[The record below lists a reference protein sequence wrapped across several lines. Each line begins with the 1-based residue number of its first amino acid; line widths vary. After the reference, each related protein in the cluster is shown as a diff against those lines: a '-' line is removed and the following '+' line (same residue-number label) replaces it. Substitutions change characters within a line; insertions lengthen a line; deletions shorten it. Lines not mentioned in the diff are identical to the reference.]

1 MSKDSMQPG
10 QNQKTIHHLHRLA
23 ELSEDVFLVSTLH
36 GRIVQGNQAGA
47 RLHGLDQDQL
57 AGISIR
63 DLIHPDGLETF
74 DQIPQMLL
82 DGDGTARYQI
92 AALGAGGRRIVFD
105 CLTVLD
111 LDNELVFTVE
121 RDITDETATKRDLEI
136 AQQFFTMSSDLFA
149 ILDNSGTITHVNAAF
164 EHFVDKSENE
174 VASCFLAD
182 VLKLNDH
189 RELFNNSL
197 ASLVAG
203 QQEDRLMVQVEVAG
217 EQRALSMRI
226 QSSNSPNTIFVAAH
240 DTTDEHLLS
249 EKLRRQAS
257 SDGLTGL
264 ANRAAFNDYL
274 AEALATETTTAI
286 AFLDLDKFKLINDSL
301 GHAVGDDL
309 LRAVAKRLEGSVRS
323 GDFLARLGGDE
334 FCIVYSGLDVD
345 QVESACRS
353 LLLSMSE
360 PFVIDHRVL
369 HTPCSI
375 GVAVGT
381 SETHTTS
388 ELLSEADAAGY
399 RAKHLG
405 RNRIVIFDEVLRAK
419 VSQRYE
425 LEDDLRLAISEDQF
439 DVAVQGIYYA
449 KNLRLAGVEALVR
462 WEHPTRGMVYPDE
475 FLGVA
480 EEIGLMGELGDRVL
494 SRSLSLLNPWL
505 KSLPSSTLSINISP
519 AQLIDPRLAGRLMSE
534 VEFYNV
540 NPSQIVLE
548 ITETTLLDSID
559 RTADMLRNL
568 RSLGFRLAM
577 DDFGKG
583 SSGLGY
589 LRDLPFDI
597 VKIDRGFVESL
608 DTDTVNATIV
618 EAVVSLARRLNME
631 VVAEGVETFEQVQML
646 RDFECTRLQ
655 GYYLH
660 RPEPLVSAE
669 LVRPHVAQRR

>member
-1 MSKDSMQPG
+1 MPTEPTQAGHDLPRIQ
-10 QNQKTIHHLHRLA
+10 HLHRLA
-23 ELSEDVFLVSTLH
+23 ELSEDVFLVSTLR
-36 GRIVQGNQAGA
+36 GRIVQANKAGA
-47 RLHGLDQDQL
+47 RLHGLTQEEV
-57 AGISIR
+57 AGTSIR
-63 DLIHPDGLETF
+63 DLIHPDGLDTF
-74 DQIPQMLL
+74 DQIPQMLV
-82 DGDGTARYQI
+82 DGNGTARYQI
-92 AALGAGGRRIVFD
+92 AALGAEGRRIDFD

-111 LDNELVFTVE
+111 FENELVFTVE
-121 RDITDETATKRDLEI
+121 RDITKETATQRDLEI

-149 ILDNSGTITHVNAAF
+149 TLDCRGVITHVNAAF
-164 EHFVDKSENE
+164 EHFVGKREDE
-174 VASCFLAD
+174 VADCLLAD

-189 RELFNNSL
+189 RELFNKSL
-197 ASLVAG
+197 ANLMSG
-203 QQEDRLMVQVEVAG
+203 QQEDRLMVQVEAAG
-217 EQRALSMRI
+217 QQRALSMRI
-226 QSSNSPNTIFVAAH
+226 QTSNSPNTLFVAAH

-274 AEALATETTTAI
+274 AQALATETATAI

-309 LRAVAKRLEGSVRS
+309 LKAVAKRLAGSIRPD
-323 GDFLARLGGDE
+323 DFLARLGGDE
-334 FCIVYSGLDVD
+334 FCIVYAGADVI
-345 QVESACRS
+345 QVEAACRS
-353 LLLSMSE
+353 LLRSMSE
-360 PFVIDHRVL
+360 PFIIDHRVL

-405 RNRIVIFDEVLRAK
+405 RNRIVVFDEVLRAK

-449 KNLRLAGVEALVR
+449 KNLQLAGVEALVR

-505 KSLPSSTLSINISP
+505 QSLPNSTLSINISP

-568 RSLGFRLAM
+568 RGLGFRLAM

-660 RPEPLVSAE
+660 RPEPLISAE
-669 LVRPHVAQRR
+669 LVRPHATQR

>member
-1 MSKDSMQPG
+1 MPG
-10 QNQKTIHHLHRLA
+10 RDHPRQHLGH
-23 ELSEDVFLVSTLH
+23 T
-36 GRIVQGNQAGA
+36 
-47 RLHGLDQDQL
+47 
-57 AGISIR
+57 
-63 DLIHPDGLETF
+63 
-74 DQIPQMLL
+74 
-82 DGDGTARYQI
+82 
-92 AALGAGGRRIVFD
+92 
-105 CLTVLD
+105 
-111 LDNELVFTVE
+111 
-121 RDITDETATKRDLEI
+121 
-136 AQQFFTMSSDLFA
+136 
-149 ILDNSGTITHVNAAF
+149 
-164 EHFVDKSENE
+164 
-174 VASCFLAD
+174 
-182 VLKLNDH
+182 
-189 RELFNNSL
+189 
-197 ASLVAG
+197 
-203 QQEDRLMVQVEVAG
+203 
-217 EQRALSMRI
+217 
-226 QSSNSPNTIFVAAH
+226 
-240 DTTDEHLLS
+240 
-249 EKLRRQAS
+249 
-257 SDGLTGL
+257 
-264 ANRAAFNDYL
+264 
-274 AEALATETTTAI
+274 LATDSSTAI

-309 LRAVAKRLEGSVRS
+309 LRAVAKRLEGSVRPD
-323 GDFLARLGGDE
+323 DFLARLGGDE

-353 LLLSMSE
+353 LLRSVSE

-405 RNRIVIFDEVLRAK
+405 RNRIVVFDDVLRAK
-419 VSQRYE
+419 VSQRFE

-449 KNLRLAGVEALVR
+449 KNLQLAGVEALVR

-505 KSLPSSTLSINISP
+505 RSLPNSTLSINISP

-534 VEFYNV
+534 VELYNV

-608 DTDTVNATIV
+608 ETDTVNATIV
-618 EAVVSLARRLNME
+618 EAVVSLARRLSME
-631 VVAEGVETFEQVQML
+631 VVAEGVETIEQVELL
-646 RDFECTRLQ
+646 RGFECTRLQ

-660 RPEPLVSAE
+660 RPEPLRSAM
-669 LVRPHVAQRR
+669 LIQPQAIQSAVTQHADSSPSCRG